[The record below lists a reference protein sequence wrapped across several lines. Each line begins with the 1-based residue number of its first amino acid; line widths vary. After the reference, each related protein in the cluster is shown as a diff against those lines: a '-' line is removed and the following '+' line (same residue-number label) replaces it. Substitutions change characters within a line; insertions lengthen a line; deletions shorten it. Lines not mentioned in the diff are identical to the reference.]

1 MEQVKEET
9 ATGLASSV
17 ETGWRGQV
25 VPERWAL
32 LSYSSTGNM
41 IAVSTG
47 WGEHVV
53 FTIEVVDTLK
63 NHPIDALK
71 VS

>member
-1 MEQVKEET
+1 M
-9 ATGLASSV
+9 
-17 ETGWRGQV
+17 